1 MKINPLSEVLQKV
14 GKLVADTSMQKE
26 AESTLKAVAQNSLS
40 HLNLVSRDEFDVQ
53 AEVLQHTR
61 QRVED
66 LENQLEAILAEL
78 GK

>member
-1 MKINPLSEVLQKV
+1 VKINPLSEVLQKV